1 MSKCPVPF
9 DNFQGGVINL
19 KIIKRNQIIIFVI
32 ALMLI
37 TAGYLN
43 YTTGDGGDLVA
54 TGSLVDS
61 EEVAG
66 IGDAK
71 LVSSNAIEGHESLD
85 STNIVSGNSTTNTA
99 IDEKNNASLSGS
111 SSENKTVT
119 TSGTVAKETD
129 EYFTNSRLTR
139 DTMYS
144 QMIESY
150 QKILDNNSIS
160 ADQKAISQTEIKKIN
175 DLKNSIMICENLIKT
190 KGFKD
195 VVIFVNDISISVII
209 RADAEEI
216 TGEGAA
222 QIQNIVAREM
232 KAEIDNIHISNK

>member
-1 MSKCPVPF
+1 M
-9 DNFQGGVINL
+9 

-54 TGSLVDS
+54 TSSLVDS

-71 LVSSNAIEGHESLD
+71 LVSSNAIEGQDGSSESLD
-85 STNIVSGNSTTNTA
+85 NTNMVSGNNTTNTA
-99 IDEKNNASLSGS
+99 IDEKNNANS
-111 SSENKTVT
+111 SESSNENKTVT

-232 KAEIDNIHISNK
+232 KAEIENIHISNK

>member
-1 MSKCPVPF
+1 MTPF